1 MNSPLSIIVIAQLL
15 GTSLWFTPNGVASAL
30 MVNWELSLNQLGYL
44 TSAVQFGFIIGTL
57 FVAFSGLADRYRA
70 SRIFTISAVLG
81 ALFNA
86 LFIVSQGSFTSALL
100 WRFLTGICLA
110 GIYPLG
116 MKLVVSWVPNKTG
129 HALAWLV
136 GMLTLGTSLPHA
148 MRGMSSGFDWQWVV
162 LGASLLALV
171 SAFMIYRLGEGTHL
185 PASSVMIL
193 KGKAL
198 AAFRVPEFR
207 AAALAYFGHC
217 WELYAFWTLLP
228 VIVLATLEQA
238 SLSLY
243 YAPWVSFIIVAIGMP
258 GCLIA
263 GLLSREWGS
272 AKTAYLMLF
281 ISGIICFIWPFFA
294 ESSIVLVLF
303 LLLLWGATVIA
314 DSAQYSAL
322 AAASCPKE
330 YLGSAL
336 SLMNSI
342 GFLMT
347 IFSISLTTMLYSHIG
362 NYVAWLM
369 LPGPLVGLWSMRML
383 LISDPTK

>member
-30 MVNWELSLNQLGYL
+30 IVDWALSLDQLGYL

-81 ALFNA
+81 AVFNA
-86 LFIVSQGSFTSALL
+86 LFIVSEGSFASALL

-136 GMLTLGTSLPHA
+136 GMLTLGTSLPHG

-162 LGASLLALV
+162 LGASLLALF
-171 SAFMIYRLGEGTHL
+171 SAVMIYRLGEGQHL
-185 PASSVMIL
+185 PASSALVM

-198 AAFRVPEFR
+198 AAFKVPEFR

-238 SLSLY
+238 SFSLY

-281 ISGIICFIWPFFA
+281 ISGLICFIWPFFA
-294 ESSIVLVLF
+294 ESSLIIVLI
-303 LLLLWGATVIA
+303 LLLVWGATVIA

-322 AAASCPKE
+322 AAATCPKE

-347 IFSISLTTMLYSHIG
+347 IFSISLTTMLYSYIG

-369 LPGPLVGLWSMRML
+369 LPGPLVGLWSMRL
-383 LISDPTK
+383 LLSSDPTK

>member
-30 MVNWELSLNQLGYL
+30 MVDWELSLNQLGYL